1 MATNPYDLTVHD
13 IKLEDTTNF
22 GRAGQVV
29 QQKRLT
35 FYVGEHGPFV
45 KVYAPAEATTER
57 LKSDIDTQ
65 VSQLRELSTFS
76 TQG

>member
-1 MATNPYDLTVHD
+1 MANPYDLTVHD

-29 QQKRLT
+29 QQRRLT
-35 FYVGEHGPFV
+35 FYVGDHGPFV

-57 LKSDIDTQ
+57 LQSDIDTQ
-65 VSQLRELSTFS
+65 VQQLRILSTQPA
-76 TQG
+76 QG

>member
-1 MATNPYDLTVHD
+1 MTNAYDLTVHD

-29 QQKRLT
+29 QQRRLT
-35 FYVGEHGPFV
+35 FYVGDHGPFV

-57 LKSDIDTQ
+57 LQSDIDTQ
-65 VSQLRELSTFS
+65 VQQLRIIS
-76 TQG
+76 TQPAQG